1 MQGKKERYP
10 KMMYQVYLE
19 DLVLENN
26 IYRQIDRELDLK
38 FQYKAKEK
46 YYGTEGQ
53 ESMTPFGRRA

>member
-1 MQGKKERYP
+1 
-10 KMMYQVYLE
+10 MMYQVYLE